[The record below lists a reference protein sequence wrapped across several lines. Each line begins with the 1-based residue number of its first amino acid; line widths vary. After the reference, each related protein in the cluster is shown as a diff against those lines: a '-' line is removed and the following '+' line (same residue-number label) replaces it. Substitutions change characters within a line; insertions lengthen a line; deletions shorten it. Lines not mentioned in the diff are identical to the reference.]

1 MSTEPLIGNSN
12 FEEGKGGGTNV
23 SNTTNNNSN
32 NKNDNNGPLN
42 NGNEKMQFDEG
53 VNIIHCCLSINS
65 TTIYTYDNPNIL
77 HRANLNYV
85 EAITQNLGEI
95 NEVQEDR
102 MDHINL
108 NQSIKINKK
117 NINLV
122 IYYKKNIMENNNL
135 ITIVILCGDKLMSS
149 FVHNLLE
156 KLMNEYVNEYYA
168 NNRRFEFKLRIKEI
182 INQEEGHLIRL
193 VENYGSVEGEIAQVR
208 ELMNENIDKILQR
221 GENLDTLISKTS
233 NLNTSSSSFRRRTTS
248 VKRRMIWSNV
258 KFLVIVTLTALL
270 VGYILLGLE
279 CGLPFYSKCIHP
291 KKPSQPSVDDE
302 LASV

>member
-1 MSTEPLIGNSN
+1 MSTEPLVGNSN
-12 FEEGKGGGTNV
+12 SEDNKNSGGGAGIINNPG
-23 SNTTNNNSN
+23 NT
-32 NKNDNNGPLN
+32 
-42 NGNEKMQFDEG
+42 NGNNTIGGQGEKVQFDES

-77 HRANLNYV
+77 HKANLNYV
-85 EAITQNLGEI
+85 EIITQNLGEI
-95 NEVQEDR
+95 NEVQECR

-117 NINLV
+117 SINLV
-122 IYYKKNIMENNNL
+122 IYYKKNIMENNDL
-135 ITIVILCGDKLMSS
+135 ITIVILCSDKLMSS

-156 KLMNEYVNEYYA
+156 KLMNEYVNEYYKI
-168 NNRRFEFKLRIKEI
+168 NKRFEFKLRIKEI

-248 VKRRMIWSNV
+248 VKRKMIWSNV
-258 KFLVIVTLTALL
+258 KFVVIVAFIVLL

-279 CGLPFYSKCIHP
+279 CGLPFYSRCIHP
-291 KKPSQPSVDDE
+291 KKPNQPSFSRLQSDIDI
-302 LASV
+302 